1 MPSEEGAKLMKK
13 FINFVLGAAVAA
25 ALIAPVWADAQRVAR
40 TSMVVHDVVS
50 LPVVWQSAVAVVHS
64 VSFFTP

>member
-1 MPSEEGAKLMKK
+1 MKK
-13 FINFVLGAAVAA
+13 MVNLVLGAAVAA
-25 ALIAPVWADAQRVAR
+25 ALIAPVWADAQKVAH
-40 TSMVVHDVVS
+40 TGMVVRDVVS